1 MHATNREECTL
12 LARAFAQPQK
22 TSSRQ
27 RVPPAYAR
35 HAAQAVRRS
44 ALEAL
49 AGLPGHVRLPVGQF
63 HLRQELNACP
73 TRTGGM
79 AGRCGMSVSTMSVA
93 GSPAHAQGAMNGGS
107 CFGGA
112 VPA

>member
-1 MHATNREECTL
+1 MHATIREECTL

-27 RVPPAYAR
+27 PAPHAYAR
-35 HAAQAVRRS
+35 YAAQAVGRR
-44 ALEAL
+44 ALEAPPCRDMGNFPSGSSAL
-49 AGLPGHVRLPVGQF
+49 A
-63 HLRQELNACP
+63 A
-73 TRTGGM
+73 TSRTGGT
-79 AGRCGMSVSTMSVA
+79 AGRRGMSVSAMSVTR
-93 GSPAHAQGAMNGGS
+93 SPADAQGAMNGGS

>member
-1 MHATNREECTL
+1 MHATIRGESTL

-22 TSSRQ
+22 TSNRQ

-44 ALEAL
+44 ALEAPPDRPDVQ
-49 AGLPGHVRLPVGQF
+49 LPIGQF
-63 HLRQELNACP
+63 HLRQELNSCP
-73 TRTGGM
+73 ARTGGM